1 MGNAANRIL
10 SQQGRCGA
18 RDQSTNTMSTD
29 AKRVIIFLRVHANAS
44 FHEQLGTRATTGTQ
58 LGLKADQVPGPA
70 TYCTRRC
77 RAADSG
83 SLVIGNSQQELIH
96 SSKVT
101 AQEMLDAKELAASR
115 NHSEAERCRRECI
128 NSHLSTLCSLLPSS
142 TKTDKASLLAEVIDL
157 LSELKQHAADVGD
170 GASMPTDVNE
180 LQIDKDPPYGEG
192 WHVLRVTFGCN
203 DRADLFQDLIR
214 IFNQLDFRLLKAEIA
229 TVSGHIKCI
238 IHVAARS
245 SSNNKQVMTA
255 ATDETDRSSSITA

>member
-1 MGNAANRIL
+1 
-10 SQQGRCGA
+10 
-18 RDQSTNTMSTD
+18 
-29 AKRVIIFLRVHANAS
+29 
-44 FHEQLGTRATTGTQ
+44 
-58 LGLKADQVPGPA
+58 
-70 TYCTRRC
+70 
-77 RAADSG
+77 
-83 SLVIGNSQQELIH
+83 
-96 SSKVT
+96 
-101 AQEMLDAKELAASR
+101 
-115 NHSEAERCRRECI
+115 
-128 NSHLSTLCSLLPSS
+128 
-142 TKTDKASLLAEVIDL
+142 LLAEVIDL

>member
-1 MGNAANRIL
+1 
-10 SQQGRCGA
+10 
-18 RDQSTNTMSTD
+18 MSVMFSIMYHMQPFF
-29 AKRVIIFLRVHANAS
+29 KCYGS
-44 FHEQLGTRATTGTQ
+44 S
-58 LGLKADQVPGPA
+58 
-70 TYCTRRC
+70 

-83 SLVIGNSQQELIH
+83 SLAIGNSQQELIH

-128 NSHLSTLCSLLPSS
+128 NSHLSTICSLLPSS
-142 TKTDKASLLAEVIDL
+142 TKTDKASLLAEVIDI

-170 GASMPTDVNE
+170 GASMPMDVNE
-180 LQIDKDPPYGEG
+180 LQIDMDPLYGEG

-203 DRADLFQDLIR
+203 DSADLFQDLIR
-214 IFNQLDFRLLKAEIA
+214 IFNQLDFHLLKAEIA
-229 TVSGHIKCI
+229 TLSGQIKCI

-255 ATDETDRSSSITA
+255 ATEETNRSSSITALKEALCSFMEEKQVSAAGMSP